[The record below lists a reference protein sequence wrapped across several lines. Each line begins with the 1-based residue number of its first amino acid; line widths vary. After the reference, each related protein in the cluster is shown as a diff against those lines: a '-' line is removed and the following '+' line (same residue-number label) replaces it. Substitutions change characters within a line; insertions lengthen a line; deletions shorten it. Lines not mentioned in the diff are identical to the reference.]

1 MRRRRNLGFEAL
13 ESRELLD
20 AALTI
25 NFVTLAYQDV
35 LQRAPDQSGLTTF
48 TDLLEQ
54 GIANRS
60 QVALALLTSPEYFT
74 DEVQALYSQ
83 LLNRPADPGGLAA
96 YVAFLESGGT
106 IEQVGAAIIGSAEYY
121 QNRGGGSN
129 DGFLNALYQDILQRA
144 VDPSG
149 RATFDQ
155 LLANGATP
163 QQIAELVYSSPE
175 YQQDLVETLYRRYLN
190 RAADPTGLSAFTALL
205 ASGWTDNQ
213 VAASLISSA
222 EFAPGGDPP
231 STEPVLMANEVQA
244 LLQRAAAASSRSDA
258 IIAIVDRDGR
268 VLGVRVEAGVSPAI
282 QNDPALL
289 TFAVDGAL
297 AEARTGAF
305 FANDTAPLTSRT
317 IEFISQSTMTQR
329 EVDSSP
335 DVADPNSP
343 QYGPGFVAPVGVGGH
358 FPPGIND
365 TPSADLFN
373 IEASNRDSIL
383 HPGADGNKSSTD
395 SIQLPSRFNIPQNY
409 LPTDEELQPPESYG
423 LVSGIDPYAQARGIG
438 TLPGGMP
445 IFKDGALV
453 GGIGVFFPG
462 TTGYATE
469 ENSSLSATYNPA
481 LADLSVVAEY
491 MAFAALG
498 GSTGA
503 GVRIGTLGGVA
514 PLPGF
519 DLPFGQIT
527 LAGIILPLFG
537 PPGANGTST
546 LAQFGAAQGT
556 RNLAGDKDLPVDL
569 AGDQYLDGSQVPVG
583 WLVTPHAGGGLTA
596 ADVVQIITQGINQ
609 ANQTRA
615 AIRLPLDSTARMVF
629 SVSDTQGNI
638 LGLYRMPDATVFSI
652 DVAVAKSRNTAYYAN
667 PAQLQPQDEVSG
679 LPPGAAAS
687 NRTFR
692 YLALPNYPEGIDG
705 TPPGPFSILN
715 DPGTNPQNGLE
726 TGPPLPASDFQSV
739 LGYVSFHPAANFRD
753 PVNPANQNG
762 VIFFPGGVPL
772 YKTINGVATLVGG
785 LGVSGDGVD
794 QDDVV
799 TAAAAVGFTPPANI
813 TADNFFVNGVRLP
826 YQNFDRNPEGGI
838 N

>member
-1 MRRRRNLGFEAL
+1 LEAL
-13 ESRELLD
+13 ESREMLD

-25 NFVTLAYQDV
+25 NFLTLAYKDV
-35 LQRAPDQSGLTTF
+35 LQRAPDQGGLAALTN
-48 TDLLEQ
+48 LLEQ
-54 GIANRS
+54 GVASRS
-60 QVALALLTSPEYFT
+60 QVATDFLTSPEFLT
-74 DEVQALYSQ
+74 NEVQMLYGT
-83 LLNRPADPGGLAA
+83 LLNRPADAGGLAT
-96 YVAFLESGGT
+96 YVGFLQSGGT
-106 IEQVGAAIIGSAEYY
+106 IEQVGAAIAGSAEYF
-121 QNRGGGSN
+121 QTRGGGTN
-129 DGFLNALYQDILQRA
+129 DGFLNALYQDVLQRS

-149 RATFDQ
+149 RATYDQ
-155 LLANGATP
+155 LLVAGTTP
-163 QQIAELVYSSPE
+163 QQVATILYSSSE
-175 YQQDLVETLYRRYLN
+175 YQQDLVEALYQRYLN
-190 RAADPTGLSAFTALL
+190 RAADPTGLSAFTGLL

-213 VAASLISSA
+213 VAAALISST
-222 EFAPGGDPP
+222 EFAPGG
-231 STEPVLMANEVQA
+231 SAASNAPVLTAGEVQA
-244 LLQRAAAASSRSDA
+244 LLQRAASASSRNDA

-282 QNDPALL
+282 QNNNVQL

-305 FANDTAPLTSRT
+305 FGNDQAPLTSRT
-317 IEFISQSTMTQR
+317 IEYISQSTMTQR
-329 EVDSSP
+329 EVNSNP
-335 DVADPNSP
+335 DVSDPTLS
-343 QYGPGFVAPVGVGGH
+343 GPGFVAPVGVGGH
-358 FPPGIND
+358 FPPNIND

-395 SIQLPSRFNIPQNY
+395 FIQLPSRFNIPQNY
-409 LPTDEELQPPESYG
+409 IPADAQLQPPESYG
-423 LVSGIDPYAQARGIG
+423 LVSGKDPYANARGIG
-438 TLPGGMP
+438 TLPGGIP
-445 IFKDGALV
+445 VVIQDANGAHAV

-462 TTGYATE
+462 TTGFATE
-469 ENSSLSATYNPA
+469 ENSSLSTTYNPG
-481 LADLSVVAEY
+481 LPDLSLVAEY

-519 DLPFGQIT
+519 DLPFGTIT
-527 LAGIILPLFG
+527 LVGITLPLFG
-537 PPGANGTST
+537 PPGPNGASL

-556 RNLAGDKDLPVDL
+556 RVPAGDTDLPVDL
-569 AGDQYLDGSQVPVG
+569 AGDQYLNGSQVPVG
-583 WLVTPHAGGGLTA
+583 WLVTPHGGGGLTA

-615 AIRLPLDSTARMVF
+615 AIRLPLDSTTKMVF
-629 SVSDTQGNI
+629 SVSDLNGNI

-667 PAQLQPQDEVSG
+667 TALLQPQDQVAG

-692 YLALPNYPEGIDG
+692 YLALPNFPEGING

-715 DPGTNPQNGLE
+715 DPGSNPQNGLE
-726 TGPPLPASDFQSV
+726 VGPPVPASAFQSV
-739 LGYVSFHPAANFRD
+739 LGFASFHPAANFRD
-753 PVNPANQNG
+753 PTNPANQNG

-772 YKTINGVATLVGG
+772 YKTINGVPVLVGG

-799 TAAAAVGFTPPANI
+799 TAAAAVGFTAPGNL
-813 TADNFFVNGVRLP
+813 TADNFFVNGIRLP
-826 YQNFDRNPEGGI
+826 YQNFNRNPEGGI